1 MVIELQ
7 DIVITYLAT
16 ELREQVSDFACAL
29 TQRGVIGVVHV
40 AKRKIPLNRPPQIQP
55 KTLSKIEQIVKEG
68 EESIENYLSKVKVDQ
83 FILDFQELIDLSQ
96 KEVLKE
102 KIIELVKNLD

>member
-40 AKRKIPLNRPPQIQP
+40 AKRKIPLNKPPQIQP
-55 KTLSKIEQIVKEG
+55 KTVSKIEAVLKEG
-68 EESIENYLSKVKVDQ
+68 EEALENYLSKVKVED
-83 FILDFQELIDLSQ
+83 FILDIKELVDLSQ
-96 KEVLKE
+96 KEILKE